1 MTPDDVFANGLVVQ
15 VDPNG
20 QILMGWK
27 ADGKLAASVVDVA
40 GIAEII
46 PRLIEVVHAAS
57 EFSGWERAE
66 LPGPIADGLGLPVT
80 GLSIASAARDGAM
93 RICVQVG
100 PTDLYLDFPVEAAR
114 RIGYALL
121 TASAAGR
128 PI

>member
-15 VDPNG
+15 VDPDG

-27 ADGKLAASVVDVA
+27 ADGNLAASVVDVA
-40 GIAEII
+40 GIAKII
-46 PRLIEVVHAAS
+46 PRLIEVVHTAS
-57 EFSGWERAE
+57 EFSGWERSE
-66 LPGPIADGLGLPVT
+66 LPEPIAEGLGLPVT
-80 GLSIASAARDGAM
+80 GMSIASVTRDAAM

-121 TASAAGR
+121 TASASGK
-128 PI
+128 PT

>member
-1 MTPDDVFANGLVVQ
+1 MTTEDAFANGLVVQ
-15 VDPNG
+15 VDPDG

-27 ADGKLAASVVDVA
+27 ADGNLAASVVDVA

-66 LPGPIADGLGLPVT
+66 MPGPIAEGLGLPVT
-80 GLSIASAARDGAM
+80 GLSIANVTRDGAM

-100 PTDLYLDFPVEAAR
+100 PTDLCLDFPVEAAR

-121 TASAAGR
+121 TASASGR
-128 PI
+128 PT